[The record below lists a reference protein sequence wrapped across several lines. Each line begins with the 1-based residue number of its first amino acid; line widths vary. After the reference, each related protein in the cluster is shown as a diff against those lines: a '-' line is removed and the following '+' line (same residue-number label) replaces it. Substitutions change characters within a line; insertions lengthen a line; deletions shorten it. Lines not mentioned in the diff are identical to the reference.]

1 MLLCLGD
8 TLSNLRELNRDYE
21 KIGNEV
27 WERFNMRDKES
38 QAWFYRELVSILEKT
53 FAYEY
58 YEEME
63 ECAVLLGQL
72 FSRQQ
77 QGKR

>member
-38 QAWFYRELVSILEKT
+38 QAWFYRELVRILEKT

-63 ECAVLLGQL
+63 ECSLLLGQL
-72 FSRQQ
+72 FSR
-77 QGKR
+77 